1 MVNNNVDKKE
11 NKLKKETQYFRSDIN
26 FIEDDSKEPKGY
38 ISQCSECHCMTYT
51 IKGKCGKCDKL
62 KL

>member
-26 FIEDDSKEPKGY
+26 FIEDDSKKQEGY
-38 ISQCSECHCMTYT
+38 ISICPNCHYMTHI
-51 IKGKCGKCDKL
+51 IKGKCGKCGFAL
-62 KL
+62 